1 MRGRNILI
9 KGRFQMKIIGL
20 LIVVLGAALRW
31 FTSISSA
38 ISWVLVIIGIMVV
51 IASYLVKQ
59 KNS

>member
-1 MRGRNILI
+1 
-9 KGRFQMKIIGL
+9 MKFIGL

-38 ISWVLVIIGIMVV
+38 ISWVLIIIGIMVV

-59 KNS
+59 KTS